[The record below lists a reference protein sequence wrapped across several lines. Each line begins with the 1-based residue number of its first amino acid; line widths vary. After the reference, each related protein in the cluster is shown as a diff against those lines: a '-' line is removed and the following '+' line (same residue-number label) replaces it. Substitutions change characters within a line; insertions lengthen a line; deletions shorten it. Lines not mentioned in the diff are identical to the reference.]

1 MPPGMSACLWGRMPG
16 WGLPVKDVSAKVAG
30 KIFGRLNDAAET
42 GAVPEPFP
50 LSCARCFRRCGN
62 AAVRWG

>member
-1 MPPGMSACLWGRMPG
+1 MPG

-30 KIFGRLNDAAET
+30 KVSGRLNDAAET

-50 LSCARCFRRCGN
+50 LSCARCFRRFGN